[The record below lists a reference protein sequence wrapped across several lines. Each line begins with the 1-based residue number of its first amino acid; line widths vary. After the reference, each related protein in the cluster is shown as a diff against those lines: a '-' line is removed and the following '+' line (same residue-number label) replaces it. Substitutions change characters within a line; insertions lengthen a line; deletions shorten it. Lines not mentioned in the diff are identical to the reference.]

1 MKYTGS
7 GYLDHGGYYE
17 KKTTYYLTSI
27 SVKILSVVMT
37 IVISSLTIV
46 FIIYRNQVPWYIV
59 SFMVLLTC
67 LLVFFS
73 IIFFLNRITIDLCKQ
88 IIKIQ
93 STQFYI
99 FNLQDVQR
107 VEVDTNF
114 SLNKNKYC
122 FIIFKMK
129 NSKIYKLSGYSSL
142 SNKNSVQKSRNII
155 SEIQTI
161 LNEYNLD
168 DLE

>member
-1 MKYTGS
+1 MK
-7 GYLDHGGYYE
+7 

-27 SVKILSVVMT
+27 SVKILSIIIT
-37 IVISSLTIV
+37 IVISSLTMV
-46 FIIYRNQVPWYIV
+46 FIIYRNQVAWYIV

-73 IIFFLNRITIDLCKQ
+73 IIFFLNRITIDLSKQ

-93 STQFYI
+93 STQFYS

-107 VEVDTNF
+107 VEVDTTL
-114 SLNKNKYC
+114 SLDKNKYC

-142 SNKNSVQKSRNII
+142 FNKNSVQKSRNII
-155 SEIQTI
+155 GEIQTI

>member
-1 MKYTGS
+1 MV
-7 GYLDHGGYYE
+7 H
-17 KKTTYYLTSI
+17 SI
-27 SVKILSVVMT
+27 FYGLVDL
-37 IVISSLTIV
+37 
-46 FIIYRNQVPWYIV
+46 FA
-59 SFMVLLTC
+59 C
-67 LLVFFS
+67 LFFYH
-73 IIFFLNRITIDLCKQ
+73 IFLNRITIDLCKQ

>member
-1 MKYTGS
+1 MK
-7 GYLDHGGYYE
+7 

-93 STQFYI
+93 STQFYS

-161 LNEYNLD
+161 LKSRS
-168 DLE
+168 

>member
-1 MKYTGS
+1 MV
-7 GYLDHGGYYE
+7 H
-17 KKTTYYLTSI
+17 SI
-27 SVKILSVVMT
+27 FYGFVDL
-37 IVISSLTIV
+37 
-46 FIIYRNQVPWYIV
+46 FA
-59 SFMVLLTC
+59 C
-67 LLVFFS
+67 FFS
-73 IIFFLNRITIDLCKQ
+73 IIFFLNRITIDLSKQ

-93 STQFYI
+93 STQFYS

-107 VEVDTNF
+107 VEVDTTL
-114 SLNKNKYC
+114 SLDKNKYC

-142 SNKNSVQKSRNII
+142 FNKNSVQKSRNII
-155 SEIQTI
+155 GEIQTI

>member
-1 MKYTGS
+1 MK
-7 GYLDHGGYYE
+7 

>member
-1 MKYTGS
+1 MQGVVIWIMEDIMKR
-7 GYLDHGGYYE
+7 
-17 KKTTYYLTSI
+17 KTTYYLTSI

-107 VEVDTNF
+107 VEIDTNF

>member
-1 MKYTGS
+1 MK
-7 GYLDHGGYYE
+7 

-161 LNEYNLD
+161 LKSRS
-168 DLE
+168 